1 VTTIG
6 IILAVILLDGG
17 LRVAAIGALLV
28 FEGIEIFIWLRWRK
42 RRSITGAETMVGERG
57 LVVSDCRPS
66 GQVKVRGQLW
76 SARCPDG
83 GAGVG
88 ENVIVTAVHG
98 LKLEVVRR

>member
-1 VTTIG
+1 MTTIG

-17 LRVAAIGALLV
+17 FRVAAIVALLV
-28 FEGIEIFIWLRWRK
+28 FEAIEIFIWLRWRK

-76 SARCPDG
+76 SARCLDG
-83 GAGVG
+83 DAAVG
-88 ENVIVTAVHG
+88 ESVIVMAVHG
-98 LKLEVVRR
+98 LKLEVARH